1 MGPYTSIHGYTP
13 ILPTKALPIPSLV
26 IQTAFEKMH
35 AFFHLGPMLL
45 TSDVPPAKDAAKD
58 KIASLPVSGRKG
70 TWTWFQPYAISD
82 ANDLNPT
89 YAEMQVQ
96 EDLGDKKYEKP
107 PYTFIEGFLQ
117 IDGQSGTEESSQGCS
132 WGGRRRRRRRR
143 CYLEIST
150 SSY

>member
-13 ILPTKALPIPSLV
+13 ILPTKAPTIPSLV

-35 AFFHLGPMLL
+35 AFFHLGLVLL

-70 TWTWFQPYAISD
+70 TWTWFQPYATSD

-117 IDGQSGTEESSQGCS
+117 LMGSLEQKNQAKAAAGA
-132 WGGRRRRRRRR
+132 GGGGGGGGGAT
-143 CYLEIST
+143 LK
-150 SSY
+150 